1 MLSWA
6 IPIAMG
12 VFALAMALTLYRMV
26 KGPDIIDRVLALD
39 TLMING
45 IALLVLTD
53 IHLGL
58 GILFEVGMLIALM
71 GFVSTVALS
80 KYLLRG
86 DVIE

>member
-1 MLSWA
+1 MLSIVLPWTLG
-6 IPIAMG
+6 I
-12 VFALAMALTLYRMV
+12 FALAMALNVYRLLL
-26 KGPDIIDRVLALD
+26 GPDITDRILALD
-39 TLMING
+39 TLMINS

-58 GILFEVGMLIALM
+58 GVLFEAALLIALM
-71 GFVSTVALS
+71 GFVGTLAMS

>member
-1 MLSWA
+1 MLSWVV
-6 IPIAMG
+6 PLAMG
-12 VFALAMALTLYRMV
+12 IFALALLLNLYRLV
-26 KGPDIIDRVLALD
+26 KGPDIVDRVLALD
-39 TLMING
+39 TMMINS

-58 GILFEVGMLIALM
+58 GVLFEVAMLIALM
-71 GFVSTVALS
+71 GFVSTLALS

>member
-12 VFALAMALTLYRMV
+12 IFALAMALTLYRMV